1 MNENK
6 EFNLITFLLLFII
19 VLIPDQV
26 SKFFISLSNFSL
38 NTEYF
43 SLFSWEDD
51 SFFLNLISG
60 LPRIV
65 TQVFSSIIIAYLS
78 LLLLG
83 VLYFFKNKN
92 LFYIKC
98 GVTILFL
105 SFISNFIDMAYKSS
119 ITLIIHF
126 KPLPLSGNIASV
138 FKYLG
143 VVLII
148 FGTITHWRELTGKDS
163 RRKTFLINNNYQL
176 KTSLFFALALVV
188 QGMTF
193 TLFSYFYFNN
203 FTFNFN
209 LGNSDDISLP
219 YLFGILVILIL
230 FTLVSF
236 FACIIYTQKT
246 VGPLV
251 AFERFI
257 DDLLAGK
264 DAQMY
269 MRDGDHLQDLKRLS
283 EKLKKGIKEN
293 TPPPLP

>member
-1 MNENK
+1 MDENK
-6 EFNLITFLLLFII
+6 EFNLVTFLLLFII

-26 SKFFISLSNFSL
+26 SKIVITFTNYSL

-60 LPRIV
+60 LPKIV
-65 TQVFSSIIIAYLS
+65 TQVFSSIILAYLS

-92 LFYIKC
+92 LYYIKC
-98 GVTILFL
+98 GFTVLFF

-119 ITLIIHF
+119 ITLIIHL
-126 KPLPLSGNIASV
+126 KSLSLSGNLASV
-138 FKYLG
+138 YKYCG
-143 VVLII
+143 VVFIL
-148 FGTITHWRELTGKDS
+148 FGIITHWKELIGKDT
-163 RRKTFLINNNYQL
+163 RRKTFLIDNNYQL
-176 KTSLFFALALVV
+176 KTSFFFAIALVV

-230 FTLVSF
+230 FILVSF
-236 FACIIYTQKT
+236 FVCIIYTQKT
-246 VGPLV
+246 VGPLI

-257 DDLLAGK
+257 DDLLQGK
-264 DAQMY
+264 DAQMH

-283 EKLKKGIKEN
+283 EKLKKGIREN